1 MESKKAAIKPFLEV
15 VQKMFEQ
22 DLGELLV
29 LHRTDTKVYLGPLI
43 LDKGKISVKDAG
55 LLPNI
60 KVSDA
65 DPCFENGFLGCV
77 CHTEG
82 QEWDTLSFHGM
93 ELCDLPVSLSSTCHS
108 TLVSAG
114 NEYGENLSDFLGS
127 VYRAFKLMLDNQFIP
142 VLLLRNVRTK
152 TGESGMAVTDLRM
165 MPMEIP
171 LITDL
176 NHVVRE
182 SVEKH
187 LTSGVDDV
195 EIHSDQFDE
204 LFADFIKD

>member
-1 MESKKAAIKPFLEV
+1 MESKKTAIKPFLEV

-114 NEYGENLSDFLGS
+114 NEYGENLTDFLGS
-127 VYRAFKLMLDNQFIP
+127 VHRGFKLMLDNQFIP
-142 VLLLRNVRTK
+142 VLLLRNVRTN

-165 MPMEIP
+165 MSMDISM
-171 LITDL
+171 IRNL

-195 EIHSDQFDE
+195 EIQSEQFDE
-204 LFADFIKD
+204 LFGDFIKD

>member
-1 MESKKAAIKPFLEV
+1 MDSKKAAIKPFLEV

-29 LHRTDTKVYLGPLI
+29 LHRTDTKVYLGPLV
-43 LDKGKISVKDAG
+43 LSEGKISVKDAR

-65 DPCFENGFLGCV
+65 DACFENGFLGCV

-82 QEWDTLSFHGM
+82 QEWNTLSFHGM
-93 ELCDLPVSLSSTCHS
+93 ELCDLPAGLSSTCHS
-108 TLVSAG
+108 SLASAG

-127 VYRAFKLMLDNQFIP
+127 VYRAFKLMLDNQLIP
-142 VLLLRNVRTK
+142 VLLLRNVRTI
-152 TGESGMAVTDLRM
+152 TGESGLAVTDLRM
-165 MPMEIP
+165 MSMDIST
-171 LITDL
+171 ITDL

-187 LTSGVDDV
+187 LSSGVDDV

>member
-1 MESKKAAIKPFLEV
+1 MDSKKAAIKPFLEV

-29 LHRTDTKVYLGPLI
+29 LHRTDTKVYLGPLVN
-43 LDKGKISVKDAG
+43 DKGKISVKDLG

-77 CHTEG
+77 CHTDG
-82 QEWDTLSFHGM
+82 QEWNTLSFHGM

-108 TLVSAG
+108 TLASAG
-114 NEYGENLSDFLGS
+114 NEYGENLSDFMGN
-127 VYRAFKLMLDNQFIP
+127 VYSGFKLMLDNQFIP
-142 VLLLRNVRTK
+142 VVLLRNIHTH

-165 MPMEIP
+165 MSMDVSMIRN
-171 LITDL
+171 L

-187 LTSGVDDV
+187 LSSGVDDV
-195 EIHSDQFDE
+195 EIHDDQFAE
-204 LFADFIKD
+204 LFGDFIKD